1 VTSVDEA
8 EKEGSPAA
16 GTAAP
21 ESNAQSRACAREDT
35 PAPASVALQ
44 AVTDSAQAV
53 RRTFA
58 QGVKSLD
65 RPGTLADA
73 QPPTFR
79 QARDYHH
86 RCAGHFNALLF
97 SVPRIVWGYLH
108 MAVVKP
114 VLNLAEWVTESPL
127 RCAVALAVYYAV
139 RHWG

>member
-1 VTSVDEA
+1 MTTASD
-8 EKEGSPAA
+8 EKEEGSAVA
-16 GTAAP
+16 LETAP
-21 ESNAQSRACAREDT
+21 GPLRRQVRAHASSVT
-35 PAPASVALQ
+35 PDASVALQ
-44 AVTDSAQAV
+44 AVTDSAQAL

-58 QGVKSLD
+58 SGVKALD

-86 RCAGHFNALLF
+86 RCAGEFNALLF

-108 MAVVKP
+108 MTLVKP

-127 RCAVALAVYYAV
+127 RCAVAVAVCYV
-139 RHWG
+139 LRHWG